1 MTFQTALVW
10 LVDLVIVATLIE
22 LFVLRSLHA
31 KKGVGVAPKDFAL
44 NMLSGICLMLALR
57 AALSNGPP
65 VLILISLGAAGLLHG
80 LDIYRR
86 WQR

>member
-1 MTFQTALVW
+1 MDLQAAVIW
-10 LVDLVIVATLIE
+10 LVDFVIIATLIE
-22 LFVLRSLHA
+22 FFVLRTLYA

-44 NMLSGICLMLALR
+44 NMLSGVCLMLALR
-57 AALSNGPP
+57 AALSGGPL
-65 VLILISLGAAGLLHG
+65 VLILITLSLAGLLHG

>member
-1 MTFQTALVW
+1 MDLQTAVIW

-22 LFVLRSLHA
+22 FFVLRALHA

-44 NMLSGICLMLALR
+44 NMLSGLCLMLALR
-57 AALSNGPP
+57 AALSGGPLA
-65 VLILISLGAAGLLHG
+65 LILITLAAAGLLHG